1 MSESVAGQNTGST
14 HQNLTAG
21 ESEQDARAQKLA
33 RTGVPYALNTA
44 AAWSWRLIVVVGAVW
59 LVWQG
64 LSKVSLL
71 IISAMVAALL
81 AALLSPAV
89 YAMRKHGIRAG
100 GATAIAELGM
110 ILGIAAL
117 LALTGQQL
125 VRGFV
130 SLTNNAIQGYQQL
143 VDWLKGMG
151 YELGADQLNQIL
163 NQIEQ
168 AVSNNPPTVLRS
180 VSEVGSTAAEFAT
193 GVLITLFTLVFFLM
207 EGERI
212 WLFIVKLFPKQ
223 ARDAVNGAGRAGWK
237 SLGAYV
243 RVQILVAA
251 IDAVGIGVGAAILGG
266 PLAIPVFLG
275 SFIPV
280 IGALISGA
288 VAVLLAL
295 VALGPV
301 QALIMIGIVL
311 LVQQLESHILQPLIM
326 GKAVSLHPLAVIFAV
341 AGGSMIFGAAG
352 ALFAVPVLAVV
363 NSVVRYLA
371 ARQWEDDPEL
381 RREEFLFPHE
391 VERRKKSK
399 KREEKAQ
406 KVVAQAREAIRG
418 EDDSE
423 GTAPET
429 SSAQATKTV
438 SSSKDDT

>member
-64 LSKVSLL
+64 LSKDSLL
-71 IISAMVAALL
+71 IIAAMVAALL

-168 AVSNNPPTVLRS
+168 AVSNNPSTVLRS

-193 GVLITLFTLVFFLM
+193 GVLITLFTLV
-207 EGERI
+207 
-212 WLFIVKLFPKQ
+212 Q
-223 ARDAVNGAGRAGWK
+223 
-237 SLGAYV
+237 
-243 RVQILVAA
+243 
-251 IDAVGIGVGAAILGG
+251 
-266 PLAIPVFLG
+266 
-275 SFIPV
+275 
-280 IGALISGA
+280 
-288 VAVLLAL
+288 
-295 VALGPV
+295 
-301 QALIMIGIVL
+301 
-311 LVQQLESHILQPLIM
+311 
-326 GKAVSLHPLAVIFAV
+326 
-341 AGGSMIFGAAG
+341 GGS
-352 ALFAVPVLAVV
+352 PWVLMCGYR
-363 NSVVRYLA
+363 S
-371 ARQWEDDPEL
+371 W
-381 RREEFLFPHE
+381 
-391 VERRKKSK
+391 
-399 KREEKAQ
+399 
-406 KVVAQAREAIRG
+406 
-418 EDDSE
+418 
-423 GTAPET
+423 
-429 SSAQATKTV
+429 
-438 SSSKDDT
+438 